1 MDAVIDNNNVGERA
15 YAAFQTPTPTVIKHA
30 DAEDADMIK
39 QIMRARQAAK
49 AQEKLAKALT
59 EQLMAKHG
67 EDGLNIVLKTS
78 RRVLAWFSWVKQS
91 AVWKEEQVIPA
102 GWKLG
107 KTSHSRFY
115 PRDPSAKVKDEAIVK
130 AIEAIEKEI

>member
-1 MDAVIDNNNVGERA
+1 MDAIADNTKAGRA
-15 YAAFQTPTPTVIKHA
+15 LAALDTPTLTIIKHV

-49 AQEKLAKALT
+49 AQDKLAKALT

-67 EDGLNIVLKTS
+67 EDGSNIILKTS

-91 AVWKEEQVIPA
+91 AVWQEEQVIPA

-107 KTSHSRFY
+107 KASHSRFY

>member
-1 MDAVIDNNNVGERA
+1 MDAILDSKTKRA
-15 YAAFQTPTPTVIKHA
+15 AVAYNTPTPTVIKQV

-39 QIMRARQAAK
+39 QIMKARQAAK

-91 AVWKEEQVIPA
+91 VRWQEEQVIPA

-107 KTSHSRFY
+107 KASHSRFY

-130 AIEAIEKEI
+130 AIEAIENEI